1 LILGRHEAY
10 TGVLIDDLITKGTNE
25 PYRMFTSRAE
35 YRLLLRH
42 DNADLRLMEKGHE
55 IGLLDRKVYE
65 NFLEKKRLINEE
77 LQRLKKTR
85 IKLDG
90 GRSESLEQ
98 LLKRPE
104 ITYGFIDERSLSD
117 KPLNDDMK
125 RQVEIQVKY
134 EGYIVRQIEAAE
146 RLKKIE
152 KKTIPG
158 DFDYAAVNGLSREVL
173 SKLQEIRP
181 ANLGQASRIPGITPA
196 AISLL
201 LVAIEKSKRQDKEL
215 RQIQG

>member
-1 LILGRHEAY
+1 
-10 TGVLIDDLITKGTNE
+10 VLIDDLITKGTNE

-42 DNADLRLMEKGHE
+42 DNADLRLMDKGHE
-55 IGLLDRKVYE
+55 IGLLDREVYGK
-65 NFLEKKRLINEE
+65 FLEKKRLIHEE
-77 LQRLKKTR
+77 LQRLKKMR

-90 GRSESLEQ
+90 ERSESLEQ

-104 ITYGFIDERSLSD
+104 ITYRFIDERLPSD

-158 DFDYAAVNGLSREVL
+158 DFDYAAINGLSREVL

-215 RQIQG
+215 RHIQG